1 MSTPPLIVIFG
12 AAARP
17 DGSPSEALLRRIG
30 CGLEAAAAH
39 PRSPILC
46 SGGAGPAGSY
56 APGCVSRLTNG
67 CGNVDLRLRMRRIA
81 SLLVVG
87 ALWGCGRTMTEDDC
101 QRVAA
106 NMRRVWDA
114 ESKKAQAP
122 DGVPADRAE
131 AVIKAEGE
139 RLVNDWTIEC
149 KKELQGRRID
159 AKELDCLEGAQ
170 SIEQINKCADL

>member
-1 MSTPPLIVIFG
+1 MTN
-12 AAARP
+12 A
-17 DGSPSEALLRRIG
+17 
-30 CGLEAAAAH
+30 
-39 PRSPILC
+39 
-46 SGGAGPAGSY
+46 
-56 APGCVSRLTNG
+56 SRNA
-67 CGNVDLRLRMRRIA
+67 DLRSRMRLLA
-81 SLLVVG
+81 PVLVVA
-87 ALWGCGRTMTEDDC
+87 ALCGCGRTMTEDDC

-114 ESKKAQAP
+114 ESKKAQPP